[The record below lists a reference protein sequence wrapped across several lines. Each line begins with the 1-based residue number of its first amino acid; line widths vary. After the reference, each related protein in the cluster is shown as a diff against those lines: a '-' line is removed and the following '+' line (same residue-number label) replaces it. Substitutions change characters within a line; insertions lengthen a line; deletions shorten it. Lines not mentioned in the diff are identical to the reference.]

1 MHKPP
6 SKAKPLTA
14 KRKQILEKAMAQLK
28 KTRAQMD
35 PTVLGK
41 IRSIIANNPKVM
53 KGLGLDKM
61 PVEEG
66 GNRVSPISQKD
77 APNKP
82 QEQKGTQEKATEEI
96 IDPAHNQEVI
106 AKLMQLKPSEV
117 ENIKKV
123 LMRDKG

>member
-41 IRSIIANNPKVM
+41 IRSIIASNPKVM

-66 GNRVSPISQKD
+66 GKLHSRPQKEVAD
-77 APNKP
+77 KRRG
-82 QEQKGTQEKATEEI
+82 QQDTQEKATEEI

-123 LMRDKG
+123 LMKKD